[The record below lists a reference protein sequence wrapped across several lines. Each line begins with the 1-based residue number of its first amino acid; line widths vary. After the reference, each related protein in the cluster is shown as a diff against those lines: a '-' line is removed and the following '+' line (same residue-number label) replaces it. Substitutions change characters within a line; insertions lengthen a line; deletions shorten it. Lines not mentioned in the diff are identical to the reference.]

1 MATEYQQVGTEVKY
15 REETNTYEQD
25 LGYETVS
32 VCKPKFIFFEMV
44 GLRPS
49 TPHWIFFDGIEVTKW
64 VNTSFN
70 LDSYNNA
77 PINSLLRNPGDNYIT
92 ATSFPTAQGGP
103 TNASGPINTDASGTL
118 SGAFYLQ
125 SNDTLSFKT
134 GTKKLTAIDVSI
146 LDKQKALS
154 YAEGQFVSTGIYEVY
169 YEQSVTT
176 NVAYDAPIYDW
187 VTVPDPV
194 SPANS
199 SDDNDRGSNEPTF
212 LSHYEPSTGIVTT
225 FNEPLTHAQI
235 QELRQQGTETTTNIF
250 GQKTAAF
257 SGNNDGGSSGGKS
270 NKQSD
275 KILCNYIYELGYLD
289 KDVWILDEQFGDIVA
304 SEDPVLLEGYHAWAE
319 PMIEWMKAG
328 SILSK
333 IYLHA
338 WVIPFTRCWAQHI
351 AHVMEPTKHKDN
363 FAGKLMYNIGVP
375 LSRFIGKHLTN
386 TKMEMRKQ

>member
-1 MATEYQQVGTEVKY
+1 MATEYQQVGTEIKY
-15 REETNTYEQD
+15 REETQTYEQD

-32 VCKPKFIFFEMV
+32 ICKPKFIFFEMV

-49 TPHWIFFDGIEVTKW
+49 TPHWVFFDGIEVTKW

-77 PINSLLRNPGDNYIT
+77 PINSLLRNPGDNYVT
-92 ATSFPTAQGGP
+92 ATSFPAAQGGP
-103 TNASGPINTDASGTL
+103 TNASGPISTDASGTL

-176 NVAYDAPIYDW
+176 NVAYNAPIYDW

-199 SDDNDRGSNEPTF
+199 SDDNDRGDQTMVTVLGHDGYNYYTTQ
-212 LSHYEPSTGIVTT
+212 SHAEQMGWGVGGKNASTGTSSKDG
-225 FNEPLTHAQI
+225 
-235 QELRQQGTETTTNIF
+235 QQYGAKEI
-250 GQKTAAF
+250 K
-257 SGNNDGGSSGGKS
+257 SGNTGGGAS
-270 NKQSD
+270 NAENS

>member
-1 MATEYQQVGTEVKY
+1 MATEYQQVGTEIKY
-15 REETNTYEQD
+15 REETQTYEQD

-32 VCKPKFIFFEMV
+32 ICKPKFIFFEMV

-49 TPHWIFFDGIEVTKW
+49 TPHWVFFDGIEVTKW

-92 ATSFPTAQGGP
+92 ATSFPAAQGGP
-103 TNASGPINTDASGTL
+103 TNASGPISTDASGTL

-176 NVAYDAPIYDW
+176 NVAYEAPIYDW

-199 SDDNDRGSNEPTF
+199 SDDNDRGDQTMVTVLGHDGYNYYVTQ
-212 LSHYEPSTGIVTT
+212 SHADQMGYGVGGSGASTGISS
-225 FNEPLTHAQI
+225 
-235 QELRQQGTETTTNIF
+235 
-250 GQKTAAF
+250 K
-257 SGNNDGGSSGGKS
+257 NNKQYGADDDDGGAAS
-270 NKQSD
+270 NAENS

-351 AHVMEPTKHKDN
+351 AHIMEPTKHKDN

>member
-32 VCKPKFIFFEMV
+32 ICKPKFIFFEMV

-103 TNASGPINTDASGTL
+103 TNASGPISTDASGTL

-169 YEQSVTT
+169 YEQSITT

-199 SDDNDRGSNEPTF
+199 SDDNDRGDETKVLVLGHDGYN
-212 LSHYEPSTGIVTT
+212 YYVTQQ
-225 FNEPLTHAQI
+225 HADLMGYGSQLI
-235 QELRQQGTETTTNIF
+235 DGKNKNKKGEVIKAQEHNDDAGAN
-250 GQKTAAF
+250 A
-257 SGNNDGGSSGGKS
+257 NNSS
-270 NKQSD
+270 